1 MAQWHETC
9 GAAPCG
15 VSPGCSTV
23 RLQRARHASAR
34 YGARAQMIRVA
45 GSDELGCRTR
55 TIAMRADLHTICA
68 IYLHFMRRVGV
79 ILLSTD
85 VLKGLCWF
93 RSWTSKPGPD
103 ASRAVVSAAGGAGLR
118 REGSARK
125 RQRSMSNV
133 YVLGAW
139 GARATHRTDRVHPC
153 RMRLHA

>member
-1 MAQWHETC
+1 MAQWYGTWGDARC
-9 GAAPCG
+9 GT
-15 VSPGCSTV
+15 SPRCSTV

-34 YGARAQMIRVA
+34 LSVRAHRMLAA
-45 GSDELGCRTR
+45 GSDELGCRTC
-55 TIAMRADLHTICA
+55 TYAMRADPHTICA

-93 RSWTSKPGPD
+93 ESWTSKPGPD

-118 REGSARK
+118 HEGSARK
-125 RQRSMSNV
+125 RQRSMSDV
-133 YVLGAW
+133 YVSGAS